1 MSDKYAVI
9 AAERGTYPVRWM
21 CALLG
26 VSVAG
31 FYGAQRGR
39 PTRGAPPTSGCGS
52 RCARRTRKSH
62 GRYGAPRVHRELRAA
77 GVRVAKKRV
86 ARLMREDGLMAR
98 RARRRVQTTDS
109 AHAHPVAPN
118 VVARGFAVADQ
129 PGLDRAG

>member
-9 AAERGTYPVRWM
+9 ATERARYPVRWM

-31 FYGAQRGR
+31 FYDAQQRS
-39 PTRGAPPTSGCGS
+39 PN
-52 RCARRTRKSH
+52 ARRAADERVRVEVRAAHRKSQ

-86 ARLMREDGLMAR
+86 ARLMREDGLVAR
-98 RARRRVQTTDS
+98 RAQRRVRTTD
-109 AHAHPVAPN
+109 
-118 VVARGFAVADQ
+118 
-129 PGLDRAG
+129 